1 MPIELFCLS
10 AIVADLGETRFLVN
24 STTEPSMNHTTQS
37 SFEQDNG
44 LSSVVVKAASLLFFI
59 VVGVYSNGRV
69 IHTVLLGDVRRPV
82 LNFFVASL
90 SIADLASCLIVM
102 PFVFVSLVFGEWVFG
117 RIFCTIHTM
126 LSTYFANVAF
136 LSVGAMVYERY
147 QAIYRRRFPSL
158 SKRQVTVLLFFIW
171 IFPIPFTAPMLG
183 EEFTYAEY
191 AGLCFIN
198 AAEKWNAASIIK
210 FLVKAVGVLII
221 LFSFWKVFTFLL
233 SLRRRV
239 SPGLLSNEEKLTIA
253 AFVHSGWTLTVFIV
267 IYLILNTPIVIVLIV
282 NKQRRNVGKDTIPDN
297 LACVFLWMYWLQC
310 AAKPIIYFLRSP
322 RCMNCQC
329 RRHHAEMTNESTT
342 SCFSR
347 DRSHVYEVRDDSL
360 ENTISFISSGRF
372 PSLPHTSEFLD
383 FRQISTELVPVTNA
397 ARSVVDQGQT
407 TREKVTNAA
416 RSVLD
421 QGETAGEGVTN
432 DARSVP
438 EQGRTTGESAG
449 QPMQDHSVC
458 TENVVEHS
466 FVIIEDLESD
476 IQEGEDEANSCQDE
490 VPDSGINKASPILHD
505 VCHNAMELDDIE
517 HMFDEA
523 LKAQQK
529 GWASTS
535 SNTEINSL

>member
-1 MPIELFCLS
+1 MAYWYLS
-10 AIVADLGETRFLVN
+10 FG
-24 STTEPSMNHTTQS
+24 
-37 SFEQDNG
+37 QDSG
-44 LSSVVVKAASLLFFI
+44 LYSVVVKAASLLFFI

-69 IHTVLLGDVRRPV
+69 IDTVLLGDVHRPV
-82 LNFFVASL
+82 LNCFIASL

-102 PFVFVSLVFGEWVFG
+102 PFVFASLVCGEWVFG

-136 LSVGAMVYERY
+136 LSVGAMLYERY

-158 SKRQVTVLLFFIW
+158 SKRQVTVLLFSVW
-171 IFPIPFTAPMLG
+171 IFPIPFTAPMLR

-198 AAEKWNAASIIK
+198 AAEHWNAASIIE

-239 SPGLLSNEEKLTIA
+239 SPGLLSNEEKLTMA
-253 AFVHSGWTLTVFIV
+253 AFVHSAWTLIMFTV
-267 IYLILNTPIVIVLIV
+267 IYLILNAPIVIALIV
-282 NKQRRNVGKDTIPDN
+282 NQQRRHAGKDAIPN
-297 LACVFLWMYWLQC
+297 KLACVFLWMYWLQC
-310 AAKPIIYFLRSP
+310 ATKPIIYVLRSP
-322 RCMNCQC
+322 RCMNSQC
-329 RRHHAEMTNESTT
+329 RRYHDETTNESTT
-342 SCFSR
+342 NCFSR
-347 DRSHVYEVRDDSL
+347 NRSHVYEVREDSF
-360 ENTISFISSGRF
+360 ENTVSFTSNGRF
-372 PSLPHTSEFLD
+372 PSLPRISNEFLD
-383 FRQISTELVPVTNA
+383 LWQISGELVPVTNA
-397 ARSVVDQGQT
+397 AWEGVTNVARSVPDQGET
-407 TREKVTNAA
+407 AGEGLANDT

-438 EQGRTTGESAG
+438 EQGRTTGESTA
-449 QPMQDHSVC
+449 QPMQDHSAC

-476 IQEGEDEANSCQDE
+476 IHESEDEANSCQDK
-490 VPDSGINKASPILHD
+490 VPDSGSNKASPIPHD
-505 VCHNAMELDDIE
+505 VCYNAAELDDIE

-529 GWASTS
+529 GWDSTS
-535 SNTEINSL
+535 YNTETNSL

>member
-1 MPIELFCLS
+1 
-10 AIVADLGETRFLVN
+10 
-24 STTEPSMNHTTQS
+24 
-37 SFEQDNG
+37 
-44 LSSVVVKAASLLFFI
+44 
-59 VVGVYSNGRV
+59 
-69 IHTVLLGDVRRPV
+69 
-82 LNFFVASL
+82 
-90 SIADLASCLIVM
+90 
-102 PFVFVSLVFGEWVFG
+102 
-117 RIFCTIHTM
+117 
-126 LSTYFANVAF
+126 
-136 LSVGAMVYERY
+136 
-147 QAIYRRRFPSL
+147 
-158 SKRQVTVLLFFIW
+158 
-171 IFPIPFTAPMLG
+171 
-183 EEFTYAEY
+183 
-191 AGLCFIN
+191 
-198 AAEKWNAASIIK
+198 
-210 FLVKAVGVLII
+210 
-221 LFSFWKVFTFLL
+221 
-233 SLRRRV
+233 
-239 SPGLLSNEEKLTIA
+239 
-253 AFVHSGWTLTVFIV
+253 
-267 IYLILNTPIVIVLIV
+267 
-282 NKQRRNVGKDTIPDN
+282 
-297 LACVFLWMYWLQC
+297 
-310 AAKPIIYFLRSP
+310 
-322 RCMNCQC
+322 
-329 RRHHAEMTNESTT
+329 MTNESTT

-397 ARSVVDQGQT
+397 ARSV
-407 TREKVTNAA
+407 
-416 RSVLD
+416 LD

-449 QPMQDHSVC
+449 QPIEDHSVC

-476 IQEGEDEANSCQDE
+476 IQGGEDEANSCQDE